1 METNPKIKIFIVDDD
16 ALFLKLLEIK
26 YLQQENFIIEAY
38 STGELCL
45 ENLPHKPDII
55 VLDYHMDS
63 VDKKAMNGIETLDK
77 IKAYNPDIP
86 MVILSSQDK
95 IDIAIKS
102 VDH

>member
-45 ENLPHKPDII
+45 ENLPH
-55 VLDYHMDS
+55 
-63 VDKKAMNGIETLDK
+63 
-77 IKAYNPDIP
+77 
-86 MVILSSQDK
+86 
-95 IDIAIKS
+95 
-102 VDH
+102 